1 MILFTRVFLSCIL
14 AILGSGTGGAFYAI
28 NQSIAALFT
37 ADSTAIDQLQ
47 ATLRLVEEKLDS
59 IVIIDEL
66 LPEADSIETISL
78 WSERAALVDLLFN
91 LDKDSR
97 NIAADIW
104 SYISDEADK
113 LRSQNGSIAVTEVY
127 EYNEK
132 EVNDIYL
139 SWLSTAFEALDS
151 AEMAALQ
158 AIAEQCPYEGGNAV
172 YRARAF
178 LTVLTQ
184 QYVSYN
190 DSLLCVPLELLR
202 VRSDKEML
210 LQTAKDDTGL
220 RIFPNPAQTEINITW
235 NVPAETPGMLM
246 MYDVFGRQV
255 QQQVL
260 AAGANAHTLNIG
272 DLPEGLYFFRLRFLG
287 WDAIRKI
294 VISR

>member
-1 MILFTRVFLSCIL
+1 MIYVTRVFLSCIL

-28 NQSIAALFT
+28 NQNIAALFT
-37 ADSTAIDQLQ
+37 ADSVAMDQLQ

-59 IVIIDEL
+59 IAIIDEL

-104 SYISDEADK
+104 SYISDEAGK
-113 LRSQNGSIAVTEVY
+113 LHSQNDSIVVTEVY

-139 SWLSTAFEALDS
+139 SWLSTAFGALDS
-151 AEMAALQ
+151 TEMGALQ

-202 VRSDKEML
+202 ARSDKEML

-220 RIFPNPAQTEINITW
+220 RIFPNPAHSEVKMIW
-235 NVPAETPGMLM
+235 KMASEKPGLIQVSDI
-246 MYDVFGRQV
+246 YGRQIRQLTIAPDTSELV
-255 QQQVL
+255 MPL
-260 AAGANAHTLNIG
+260 ENMPDGMYIFRIRLDG
-272 DLPEGLYFFRLRFLG
+272 LDLV
-287 WDAIRKI
+287 RKVI
-294 VISR
+294 VKR